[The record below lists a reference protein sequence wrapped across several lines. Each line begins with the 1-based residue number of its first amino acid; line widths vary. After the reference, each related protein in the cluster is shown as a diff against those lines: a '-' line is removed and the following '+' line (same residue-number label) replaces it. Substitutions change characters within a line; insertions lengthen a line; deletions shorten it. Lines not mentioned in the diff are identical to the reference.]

1 MSKRITVVGST
12 KENGELKR
20 LSTSICYNKI
30 TLPNYEFD
38 ERDTIFCPVD
48 MMIETSQLVSF
59 ETATTP
65 SLLEGILSLIYRLP
79 KQKLKGLIAFSSA
92 YFINSKAACFLSTLP
107 CCYTPHT
114 VTAKPPT

>member
-79 KQKLKGLIAFSSA
+79 KQMFSEQTLCFGTKKILIDKKKKRR
-92 YFINSKAACFLSTLP
+92 IKMR
-107 CCYTPHT
+107 
-114 VTAKPPT
+114 

>member
-48 MMIETSQLVSF
+48 MMIETSQLVS
-59 ETATTP
+59 
-65 SLLEGILSLIYRLP
+65 
-79 KQKLKGLIAFSSA
+79 LKRQPRQ
-92 YFINSKAACFLSTLP
+92 ACLRGF
-107 CCYTPHT
+107 
-114 VTAKPPT
+114 